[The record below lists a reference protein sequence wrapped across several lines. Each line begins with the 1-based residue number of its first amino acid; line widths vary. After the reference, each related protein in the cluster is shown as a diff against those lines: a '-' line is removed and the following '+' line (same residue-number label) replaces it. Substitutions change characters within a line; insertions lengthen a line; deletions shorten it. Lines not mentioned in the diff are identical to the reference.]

1 MTVNNR
7 NSMRRYNKNFKYSPE
22 FIEDCM
28 RDFMLSSNG
37 KSRWKRKDVAYFYAQ
52 YMMKYF
58 PERCP
63 KTLHKT
69 ANVMLQIM
77 KHRRDVIYKLIPLI
91 AKDLYEE
98 LNSKTI
104 TLKPIEYQYRFD
116 NTSGK
121 MRNIGISS
129 IKQQIFDYIAV
140 NSCKEMFDAKIGKF
154 QCASLVGKGTLY
166 GVKTI
171 EKWIRTNPKECRWA
185 YKCDIRHYYPSINHD
200 ILLSLLQRDIKNK
213 DCLYLLDTL
222 ISSYK
227 EGLCIGS
234 YLSQY
239 LANYYLSYAY
249 HYVSEQCFKMRK
261 YRKDPTDSRRVNL
274 VKHVLF
280 YMDDIILIGS
290 SRKDILK
297 AGELLEKYLNTQ
309 LDLKLKPNKQL
320 INLKDDYIDM
330 MGYRISKECTTIR
343 RRTFRL
349 ARRLWIRYKDKK
361 KFIPLSAAR
370 RIMSYYGYV
379 KHSNSR
385 RIIKKYNIFSV
396 VNRARKVVKEHD
408 KRVHRKTTSL
418 QVLPT

>member
-1 MTVNNR
+1 M
-7 NSMRRYNKNFKYSPE
+7 
-22 FIEDCM
+22 
-28 RDFMLSSNG
+28 
-37 KSRWKRKDVAYFYAQ
+37 
-52 YMMKYF
+52 
-58 PERCP
+58 
-63 KTLHKT
+63 
-69 ANVMLQIM
+69 
-77 KHRRDVIYKLIPLI
+77 
-91 AKDLYEE
+91 
-98 LNSKTI
+98 
-104 TLKPIEYQYRFD
+104 
-116 NTSGK
+116 
-121 MRNIGISS
+121 
-129 IKQQIFDYIAV
+129 
-140 NSCKEMFDAKIGKF
+140 
-154 QCASLVGKGTLY
+154 
-166 GVKTI
+166 
-171 EKWIRTNPKECRWA
+171 
-185 YKCDIRHYYPSINHD
+185 
-200 ILLSLLQRDIKNK
+200 
-213 DCLYLLDTL
+213 
-222 ISSYK
+222 
-227 EGLCIGS
+227 CIGS

-343 RRTFRL
+343 KRTFRL
-349 ARRLWIRYKDKK
+349 ARRLWMRYKDKN

-408 KRVHRKTTSL
+408 KRVHRRTTSL
-418 QVLPT
+418 QVLPS